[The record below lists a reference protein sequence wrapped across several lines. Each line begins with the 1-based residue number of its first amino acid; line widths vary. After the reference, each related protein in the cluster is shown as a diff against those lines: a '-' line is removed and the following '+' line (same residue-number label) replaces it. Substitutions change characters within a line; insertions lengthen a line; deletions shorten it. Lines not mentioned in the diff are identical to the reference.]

1 VRAHGE
7 ETPFESESLG
17 DDEEEEDENEE
28 EGEVISTARAPS
40 PKILPLLGDLFG
52 RQAGIL
58 ANSYIAIRPQTDV
71 SGVSS

>member
-17 DDEEEEDENEE
+17 DDEEEDENEE